1 MTFDEYQT
9 VAKKTA
15 QYPKHDNLGLFYAF
29 MGLANESGECVG
41 KVKKLIRDHESIDQG
56 LEQRKEDIIDELGD
70 VLWYLSACA
79 DECGVSLADIA
90 KRNNEKLLDRLARNK
105 IKGSGDKR

>member
-1 MTFDEYQT
+1 MTFDEYQR
-9 VAKKTA
+9 VAKQTA
-15 QYPKHDNLGLFYAF
+15 QYPKNDNLGLFYVF

-41 KVKKLIRDHESIDQG
+41 KVKKVIRDHDNIDQG
-56 LEQRKEDIIDELGD
+56 LHDRKDDIIDELGD

-79 DECGVSLADIA
+79 DELGVSLAKVA
-90 KRNNEKLLDRLARNK
+90 ERNNQKLLDRLARNK

>member
-1 MTFDEYQT
+1 MTFNEYQ
-9 VAKKTA
+9 AIAQQTA
-15 QYPKHDNLGLFYAF
+15 QYPKQNNLGLFYAF

-41 KVKKLIRDHESIDQG
+41 KIKKLIRDHDSVQQG
-56 LEQRKEDIIDELGD
+56 LEQKQDAIIDELGD

-79 DECGVSLADIA
+79 DELGVSLEEIA
-90 KRNNEKLLDRLARNK
+90 KRNNAKLLDRLERNK

>member
-1 MTFDEYQT
+1 MTFDEYQR
-9 VAKKTA
+9 VAQQTA
-15 QYPKHDNLGLFYAF
+15 QYPRQNNLGLFYAF
-29 MGLANESGECVG
+29 MGLANESGESVG
-41 KVKKLIRDHESIDQG
+41 KVKKLIRDHDDVAQG
-56 LEQRKEDIIDELGD
+56 LNERRQDIVDELGD

-79 DECGVSLADIA
+79 DECGVSLEEVA